1 MQFRGKNYHLYQT
14 TATTTLYHHHH
25 CLLFL
30 LILLGAAVL
39 RFAITVQILYR

>member
-1 MQFRGKNYHLYQT
+1 MQIRGKNYHLYQT
-14 TATTTLYHHHH
+14 TATTTHYHHH